1 MRKSLLC
8 VCVQFEFGRHSLLL
22 CSTNPSHRRTACL
35 CNPPSSPLG
44 AVQPL
49 QGLTKILRAL
59 TFAGHLA
66 HPHQS
71 VEVALCSICDTW
83 KHGSIGH
90 QIKGAELKRPLL
102 QLGNPPLKIPARP
115 TVAKGGQRET
125 KRYRRKWRPGKK
137 KALWRPLQR
146 TDEAKED
153 HLKQDAW
160 KRKAR
165 RQNG

>member
-1 MRKSLLC
+1 MSSL
-8 VCVQFEFGRHSLLL
+8 SLVTTCFYF
-22 CSTNPSHRRTACL
+22 CSTNPSHRHTACL
-35 CNPPSSPLG
+35 CNPPSAPLG

-102 QLGNPPLKIPARP
+102 QLCNPPLKDPNWAHSCEGGHGKQSATGGNGDQAR
-115 TVAKGGQRET
+115 KKLYGG
-125 KRYRRKWRPGKK
+125 RYREQMKRR
-137 KALWRPLQR
+137 R
-146 TDEAKED
+146 D

-160 KRKAR
+160 KRKAC
-165 RQNG
+165 RQKTAETCDYA